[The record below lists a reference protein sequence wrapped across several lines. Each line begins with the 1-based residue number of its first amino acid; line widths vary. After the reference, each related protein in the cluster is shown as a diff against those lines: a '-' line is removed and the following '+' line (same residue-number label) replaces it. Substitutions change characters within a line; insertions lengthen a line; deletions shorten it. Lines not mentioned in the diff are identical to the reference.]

1 MYAVVLDA
9 CVLVPYPLFDLL
21 LRTAEEGLYRP
32 MWSAEILDEVHRTNV
47 NKLGLSE
54 EAATRRI
61 AAMQHAFPDAEVT
74 GHMALVP
81 AMQND
86 PKDRHVLAAAVASD
100 AAAVITA
107 NLKDF
112 PAEVLAPHGIEAI
125 HPDAF
130 LLDLL
135 DLNEVA
141 VRRAV
146 NAMFAANSKPPKSVE
161 TLVEFARRTTPNFV
175 AELLA
180 RTRSS
185 ESAAR

>member
-32 MWSAEILDEVHRTNV
+32 LWSAEILEEVHRTNV
-47 NKLGLSE
+47 NKLGLT
-54 EAATRRI
+54 EAAATKRI
-61 AAMQHAFPDAEVT
+61 AAMQRAFPDAEVS

-81 AMQND
+81 ALQND

-112 PAEVLAPHGIEAI
+112 PAEALSPHGVEAI

-146 NAMFAANSKPPKSVE
+146 YAMFAANANPPKSVE
-161 TLVEFARRTTPNFV
+161 DLVEFARGTTPNF
-175 AELLA
+175 AAALLV
-180 RTRSS
+180 
-185 ESAAR
+185 